1 MPHWKHEIAAGL
13 KNGIVVCGVDEV
25 GRGPLAGPVLACAVC
40 LPETLP
46 KKVQKRIKDSK
57 QVDREERE
65 ELSAILRETVSFAV
79 GRAEVEEIDR
89 INILKASHLA
99 MLRAFEGLSTRMA
112 APPGHALVDG
122 DRAPDL
128 PCPIT
133 CIIGGDAISVSIAA
147 ASIIAKVE
155 RDKIMRELAE
165 AHPLYGWESNAGYS
179 TKAHLSALRTHGPT
193 PHHRRSFRPVYE
205 LQLPID

>member
-1 MPHWKHEIAAGL
+1 VPHWKHEIEV
-13 KNGIVVCGVDEV
+13 GIHEGVIVCGVDEV

-40 LPETLP
+40 LPLDLS
-46 KKVQKRIKDSK
+46 KRFLRRLKDSK
-57 QVDREERE
+57 LIDREERE
-65 ELSAILRETVSFAV
+65 ELAGILRAKVAYSV
-79 GRAEVEEIDR
+79 GQADVEEIDR
-89 INILKASHLA
+89 INILRASHLA
-99 MLRAFEGLSTRMA
+99 MLRAVQGLPSRPA
-112 APPGHALVDG
+112 HALVDG
-122 DRAPDL
+122 NQPPDL

-133 CIIGGDAISVSIAA
+133 CIIGGDGISLSIAA

-165 AHPLYGWESNAGYS
+165 THPLYGWETNVGYS
-179 TKAHLSALRTHGPT
+179 TREHLTALKEHGAT